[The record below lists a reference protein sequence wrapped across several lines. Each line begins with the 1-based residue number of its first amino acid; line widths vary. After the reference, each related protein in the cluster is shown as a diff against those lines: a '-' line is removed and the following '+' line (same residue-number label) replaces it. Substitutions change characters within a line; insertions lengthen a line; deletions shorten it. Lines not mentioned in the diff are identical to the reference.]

1 MKTLKI
7 IPLLFMVITLGFAQ
21 NGSGIRTVNILPNS
35 QLNITGDTNISDFSC
50 VFNSQM
56 IPFTRKV
63 KVKEVNSE
71 FHFENAILKLDNT
84 GFDCGSKGINKDFHA
99 LIKTEE
105 YPQISLEL
113 KKLCINTPSEA
124 IADLK
129 ISIAG
134 KTKAYKLP
142 VKIIEGK
149 ILQYRGN
156 LSLNI
161 NDFNLKPPK
170 KVFGLI
176 VVKEDIDINFN
187 LNVEKQVQ

>member
-1 MKTLKI
+1 MKIFKI
-7 IPLLFMVITLGFAQ
+7 ITFLLMFTTLGFAQ
-21 NGSGIRTVNILPNS
+21 SASSNKTVNILPNS
-35 QLNITGDTNISDFSC
+35 KLTITGDTNISDFSC
-50 VFNSQM
+50 AFNSQM
-56 IPFTRKV
+56 IPSTRKV

-105 YPQISLEL
+105 YPEISLEL
-113 KKLCINTPSEA
+113 KKLCINTPSQA
-124 IADLK
+124 TADLF

-142 VKIIEGK
+142 VKIVDGK
-149 ILQYRGN
+149 IPQYKGN

-176 VVKEDIDINFN
+176 VVKEDIDINFH
-187 LNVEKQVQ
+187 LNVEK